1 MTEPKRNTP
10 ARVGLLIVAIAYF
23 LFTLHATFTL
33 QWVGEWN
40 RLSGFA
46 YFYVLTTDV
55 AAGVGLVFRFVASLI
70 AVAAAIFYFS
80 KGLPS
85 TAKNYRI
92 LRWILILEAIYWLG
106 LLTTAVLNVYDSGRS
121 VLAQGF
127 TNIVLNSLALNT
139 IPTVIESV
147 AIPVAL
153 FLTALQLNPTKPIS
167 KAIKWSLVT
176 GAIYIFVFWLTNTS
190 IWLGTLQVKGTD
202 YLTAYP
208 ENLLSF
214 ILTAFGLLA
223 LAIYATIFAAQ
234 SRRAQSLEELKMR
247 TAGAIILSL
256 GMYFLWNYLTWI
268 LFNPPWSDWYAW
280 FLGHNL
286 DLWLLSLPLLGLPLI
301 FIKRRSKE
309 QVFQDP
315 KI

>member
-1 MTEPKRNTP
+1 MTEAKRNTP
-10 ARVGLLIVAIAYF
+10 VRVGLLIVAISYF

-70 AVAAAIFYFS
+70 AVAASIFYFS

-85 TAKNYRI
+85 TVKTYRI

-106 LLTTAVLNVYDSGRS
+106 LLTTAVLNVYSTG
-121 VLAQGF
+121 LAAFSHGF
-127 TNIVLNSLALNT
+127 TKDVLNSLALNT
-139 IPTVIESV
+139 IPSVVESV
-147 AIPVAL
+147 AIPAAL
-153 FLTALQLNPTKPIS
+153 FFTALQLNPAKPVS
-167 KAIKWSLVT
+167 KAIKWSLIT

-208 ENLLSF
+208 GNLLSF

-234 SRRAQSLEELKMR
+234 SRRVQSLEELKLR

-268 LFNPPWSDWYAW
+268 FFNYPWSDWYAW

-301 FIKRRSKE
+301 FTKRRSKE
-309 QVFQDP
+309 P
-315 KI
+315 AENLTP

>member
-1 MTEPKRNTP
+1 MTEAKRNTP
-10 ARVGLLIVAIAYF
+10 VRVGLLIVAISYF

-70 AVAAAIFYFS
+70 AVAASIFYFS

-85 TAKNYRI
+85 TVKTYRI

-106 LLTTAVLNVYDSGRS
+106 LLTTAVLNVYSTG
-121 VLAQGF
+121 LAAFSHGF
-127 TNIVLNSLALNT
+127 TKDVLNSLALNT
-139 IPTVIESV
+139 IPSVVESV
-147 AIPVAL
+147 AIPAAL
-153 FLTALQLNPTKPIS
+153 FFTALQLNPAKPVN
-167 KAIKWSLVT
+167 KAIKWSLIT

-208 ENLLSF
+208 GNLLSF

-234 SRRAQSLEELKMR
+234 SRRVQSLEELKLR

-268 LFNPPWSDWYAW
+268 FFNYPWSDWYAW

-286 DLWLLSLPLLGLPLI
+286 DLWLLSLPLLGLPFI
-301 FIKRRSKE
+301 FTKRRSKE
-309 QVFQDP
+309 LAEDLTP
-315 KI
+315 